1 MMEWVVVWLL
11 FGFIAGVVSL
21 FHDLKVEGYV
31 TVGDVL
37 GSFILFPLMG
47 FIGAS
52 FVLYHEIEDR
62 FKTGWLDKKVF
73 VKKKV
78 L

>member
-1 MMEWVVVWLL
+1 MGLVVVWLV

-21 FHDLKVEGYV
+21 FHDLKVKGYV

-37 GSFILFPLMG
+37 GSFTLFPLAG

-52 FVLYHEIEDR
+52 LVLYYEIEDR
-62 FKTGWLDKKVF
+62 FKTEWLAKKVF
-73 VKKKV
+73 VKKKE